1 MPVSFRPSAIF
12 AWPEFFVDV
21 KFKLLKKI
29 NFCLENDFL
38 SSKVIV
44 VEKIWFFYLKNNFW
58 LEIEFLSLVMN
69 FQAKSRFIFHKPIFD
84 FGIHFDSKF
93 DFWPEFFVDWPKIS
107 SSLVGSSI
115 HRGLNSLSA
124 LTRSIASFERVFLSC
139 PILILNFFNFRLMF
153 WRLYLIKCQTLYWT
167 SQRWF
172 ASIIRI
178 PSDPSSSLLIK
189 IKKKKILKK
198 IIKQLL

>member
-1 MPVSFRPSAIF
+1 MILWLKKFLRKWKTWTKWTPPAAISCLKTIRFWHCSPVATFMPVSFRPSAIF

-124 LTRSIASFERVFLSC
+124 ETRSIASFERVF
-139 PILILNFFNFRLMF
+139 
-153 WRLYLIKCQTLYWT
+153 YLVQ
-167 SQRWF
+167 F
-172 ASIIRI
+172 
-178 PSDPSSSLLIK
+178 
-189 IKKKKILKK
+189 
-198 IIKQLL
+198 